1 MQNPTPTPSKAS
13 NKLSA
18 FLTSPERSWWVGL
31 ILLAAALS
39 LFTVYDQVF
48 HRVGEEFIWEEQ
60 LRFQR
65 WVVEG
70 TSVDPWQYRIFVP
83 YLIEGVREI
92 IKGLGFAASYAKVFF
107 ALRLLQNFLIF
118 VAAAGFLRRLAIKRS
133 HTAIALVILAWSF
146 TYSGFQS
153 HLGFDTYFDIL
164 FYVLAVYLLLRGSLR
179 WIVPLAILA
188 AFNRETSLFI
198 PFIVFAA
205 GLRIRPRISIE
216 REHAIVGAASLA
228 LMVVIIVT
236 VRLIYGPRP
245 FLEIAVPGWDL
256 FVRNLTSVDT
266 YFYLF
271 ATFSAVPVIALL
283 RIKEWPPLLVRI
295 LWLMLPVWVVIH
307 LFMGV
312 ASEAR
317 LFLVPYVLVFL
328 PGAFVR
334 REQVRPGEAPPAA
347 SIGDA
352 QV

>member
-1 MQNPTPTPSKAS
+1 MHNPIQTPAKAS
-13 NKLSA
+13 SRLST
-18 FLTSPERSWWVGL
+18 FLSNTERSWWIGL
-31 ILLAAALS
+31 LLLASALS
-39 LFTVYDQVF
+39 IFTVYDQVF

-65 WVVEG
+65 WVMEG
-70 TSVDPWQYRIFVP
+70 TSVDPWQYRVLVP

-118 VAAAGFLRRLAIKRS
+118 VAAGCYLRRLSIKRS
-133 HTAIALVILAWSF
+133 HTAIALAILAWSF

-164 FYVLAVYLLLRGSLR
+164 FYILAMILLLRGSLK
-179 WIVPLAILA
+179 WIIPLSILV
-188 AFNRETSLFI
+188 AFNRETGLFI
-198 PFIVFAA
+198 PLIVLAA
-205 GLRIRPRISIE
+205 GLRIRPKLSIE
-216 REHAIVGAASLA
+216 REHGLVGVISLV
-228 LMVVIIVT
+228 LMVVIIVS

-245 FLEIAVPGWDL
+245 FLEIAIPGWDL
-256 FVRNLTSVDT
+256 FVCNLTSVDT

-271 ATFSAVPVIALL
+271 ATFSAIPIIALL
-283 RIKEWPPLLVRI
+283 RIKEWPLLFVRI

-317 LFLVPYVLVFL
+317 LFLVPYVLIFL
-328 PGAFVR
+328 PGAFVHR
-334 REQVRPGEAPPAA
+334 GPDQPGEVLLTA
-347 SIGDA
+347 SGDLGES
-352 QV
+352 